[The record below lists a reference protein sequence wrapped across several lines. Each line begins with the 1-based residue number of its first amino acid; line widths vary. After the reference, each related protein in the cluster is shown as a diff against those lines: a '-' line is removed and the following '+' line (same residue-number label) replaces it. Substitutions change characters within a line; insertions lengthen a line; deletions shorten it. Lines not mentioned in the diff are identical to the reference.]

1 MREFICEK
9 VVPAIQDQ
17 WPDEDIGRTISIQQ
31 DNAKPHLLPS
41 DISFR
46 RAVAATD
53 LDIQLMNQPPN
64 SPDINVLDLCFFRS
78 LESLTDNRAPGTIK
92 ELIEGVEE
100 EFHNYDVDTLSR
112 SFITLQYIMIG
123 VMEVGGGIVYAMPH
137 NHKERRQA
145 EGRLPIALS
154 ITTELLEKTY
164 ALIEEMENELLEVGA
179 MG

>member
-1 MREFICEK
+1 
-9 VVPAIQDQ
+9 
-17 WPDEDIGRTISIQQ
+17 
-31 DNAKPHLLPS
+31 
-41 DISFR
+41 
-46 RAVAATD
+46 
-53 LDIQLMNQPPN
+53 MNQPPN
-64 SPDINVLDLCFFRS
+64 SPDLNVLDLCFFRS

-123 VMEVGGGIVYAMPH
+123 VMEVGGGIGYAMPH

-154 ITTELLEKTY
+154 ITIELLEKTY